1 MGRLPEEWQAALS
14 ALGERPFRAKQLF
27 RWLHQRAEFDP
38 EKMSDLSVPFRAR
51 LREAG
56 VAAPFRVETVHESK
70 DGTRKLVLV
79 AKDGARVESVI
90 IPMTDLSDA
99 DAGAAPSDDEDDE
112 RDEPP
117 TAKSRVTLCI
127 STQFGCAMGCV
138 FCASGQAGLVRGL
151 RASEIVS
158 QVYLAKRYLR
168 PDEQLSNLVYM
179 GMGEPLHH
187 YEQTARSVRLLTH
200 PDGLGMS
207 PRRITVSTVGLTPGI
222 ERLGRDFAGKIGLAV
237 SVHAP
242 NDETRDHIIPMNR
255 RYPVAELMR
264 ALRAYPLPKRRR
276 ITIEYTLI
284 DGVNDAPSHARE
296 LATLLAR
303 PSEQDQPDPDEP
315 DHGLRAASA
324 QVGSRAP
331 VSGHPGQRGLQLLRA
346 HAPRGRGVRRLR
358 SAGDGRRPGAQKAR
372 ARRTARSSQEGRD
385 VQQSCWSPIA
395 AKSLVAFSAPVS
407 GSASRP
413 WPCSRTRTC
422 SRRTSPRRT
431 KRFASGRPR

>member
-1 MGRLPEEWQAALS
+1 MTRAPDPSPEPLDIEDPVGRLPEEWQTALT

-27 RWLHQRAEFDP
+27 RWLHQRAVFDP
-38 EKMSDLSVPFRAR
+38 DEMSDLSLSFRAR

-56 VAAPFRVETVHESK
+56 VAEPFRVANVHESK
-70 DGTRKLVLV
+70 DGTRKLVLE
-79 AKDGARVESVI
+79 AKDGARVESVL

-99 DAGAAPSDDEDDE
+99 DAAAAPSDDEDDD
-112 RDEPP
+112 RDV
-117 TAKSRVTLCI
+117 AKSRVTLCI

-187 YEQTARSVRLLTH
+187 YEQTARSLRLLTH

-242 NDETRDHIIPMNR
+242 NDETRDEIIPMNR
-255 RYPVAELMR
+255 RYPLAALMR

-284 DGVNDAPSHARE
+284 DGVNDTPAHARE
-296 LATLLAR
+296 LGTLLR
-303 PSEQDQPDPDEP
+303 GIPSKVNLIPMNPITASA
-315 DHGLRAASA
+315 LRAPKPESVRQFQEVLANAGYSCFVRTRRGDEVSA
-324 QVGSRAP
+324 AC
-331 VSGHPGQRGLQLLRA
+331 GQLAMADDLVRKKREREELRA
-346 HAPRGRGVRRLR
+346 QAK
-358 SAGDGRRPGAQKAR
+358 KA
-372 ARRTARSSQEGRD
+372 
-385 VQQSCWSPIA
+385 
-395 AKSLVAFSAPVS
+395 
-407 GSASRP
+407 
-413 WPCSRTRTC
+413 
-422 SRRTSPRRT
+422 
-431 KRFASGRPR
+431 